1 MDFNFVNPFL
11 LNQLETVD
19 AEELMATPYA
29 PKKFVVSDMLP
40 EGLILLCGPSK
51 IGKSWFVLQLCLAVA
66 LGKNF
71 LGHEIMQCDVLYLAL
86 EDTFARMKERMAI
99 LSEECPTNLRFATQS
114 GLLGGDLEEQLV
126 THKQQYPNT
135 KLVVIDTLQKI
146 RGACDPKISSPT
158 YGKDYADIGTL
169 KRIADELGIAILL
182 VHHLRKMQDRDDPF
196 NEISGT
202 TGLMGAADTIL
213 LLKKANR
220 EKNGANLYL
229 TGRDIEF
236 RTLALEFEN
245 CFWKIT
251 EDIPPPTIR
260 PISPIVK
267 KVCEYIKIHKYFKG
281 SASELLS
288 LLEEENIKP
297 NVLTRS
303 LSSEAFNY
311 LQDEKIIYSS
321 GRTGNGRWL
330 ELTLNLSNIDDGNDD
345 TDEKNAI
352 ENLAT

>member
-19 AEELMATPYA
+19 AEALMATPYA

-51 IGKSWFVLQLCLAVA
+51 IGKSWFVLQFCLAVA
-66 LGKNF
+66 LGKKF

-146 RGACDPKISSPT
+146 RGAYDPKISSPT

-236 RTLALEFEN
+236 RTLALEFKN

-260 PISPIVK
+260 PN
-267 KVCEYIKIHKYFKG
+267 
-281 SASELLS
+281 LL
-288 LLEEENIKP
+288 
-297 NVLTRS
+297 
-303 LSSEAFNY
+303 
-311 LQDEKIIYSS
+311 
-321 GRTGNGRWL
+321 
-330 ELTLNLSNIDDGNDD
+330 
-345 TDEKNAI
+345 
-352 ENLAT
+352 